1 MASRF
6 LSAGIRRYASP
17 LFLSPLS
24 HYQPNQLR
32 NFCFTS
38 FVFGA
43 RTLCSSEA
51 SRASA
56 FPMPFARKF
65 KFSKQSP
72 LPALQN
78 WVDQGNDVSPFQLR
92 SIARTLVKSKRYHH
106 ALEVRFS
113 STIYIILPTCA
124 SKLIYLV
131 LIEANFAP
139 TFGIQFS
146 REVINACKDNVCLK
160 LRNCSCKTLMHTS
173 VSCIKMRRRRKSC
186 KKFKL
191 EKDSCYHVN
200 VVGSNKL
207 MIESFTP

>member
-124 SKLIYLV
+124 SELIYLV

-146 REVINACKDNVCLK
+146 REVMLVRIMFV
-160 LRNCSCKTLMHTS
+160 
-173 VSCIKMRRRRKSC
+173 
-186 KKFKL
+186 
-191 EKDSCYHVN
+191 
-200 VVGSNKL
+200 
-207 MIESFTP
+207 